1 MSPSRD
7 GLDPNHQPHMTLKFL
22 WSAVNFV
29 AVCRHHVN
37 SFYDF
42 HELLLSAVV
51 AASVSGLKGQ

>member
-42 HELLLSAVV
+42 HELLLSAD
-51 AASVSGLKGQ
+51 